1 MRSVYG
7 HLITKFS
14 WMDRFYLLG
23 GYARALVE
31 PRYNRGAVNTGK
43 ESRLSSVNNAGTKIA
58 WTCLWSEG
66 KNLTGCKLCGAFSRG
81 SLTSNS
87 LIRPFS
93 IFLHRRIAFYL
104 PFCCFF
110 FLLKSSYFTIVGLPL
125 ETAEQ
130 RKWHG
135 STHVHF

>member
-31 PRYNRGAVNTGK
+31 PRYNRGAVNIGK
-43 ESRLSSVNNAGTKIA
+43 ESTLRSVNNAGTKIA
-58 WTCLWSEG
+58 WTCLWREG

-87 LIRPFS
+87 LFHLCLTDQAIQYLFAPAV
-93 IFLHRRIAFYL
+93 IAFHL

-110 FLLKSSYFTIVGLPL
+110 LT
-125 ETAEQ
+125 
-130 RKWHG
+130 
-135 STHVHF
+135 

>member
-31 PRYNRGAVNTGK
+31 PRYNRGAVNIGK

-87 LIRPFS
+87 LFHLCLTDQAIQYLFAPAYCVLS
-93 IFLHRRIAFYL
+93 AFLL
-104 PFCCFF
+104 LFF
-110 FLLKSSYFTIVGLPL
+110 FT
-125 ETAEQ
+125 
-130 RKWHG
+130 
-135 STHVHF
+135 